1 MPRVPMSRVQY
12 ASSGCPR
19 GGRVSSAFPHR
30 DHRTYSAYTVPQ
42 HAFQYLDTNFCST
55 SRCFYRPFTG
65 VWWAYHQLHSPPART
80 GRGISFRAHLL
91 IRTRGDSAHEGD
103 QWAQGYSCRA
113 QAIYSELQFFRTA
126 GEVFA
131 REDGLHYPQLVAG
144 HRNPTSSSIA
154 DEPDEAPIFAPFAG
168 TEGYN
173 PVAYIPYIAAAA
185 IGRLFKL
192 DFPDML
198 FLMRWFGL
206 VTFTAIAAY
215 SIAVIPALKWAFVL
229 IALLPVSLY
238 NRSVLSADGAA
249 LSTALVIT
257 ALCLRA
263 AGGTAAGRV
272 WERSLWMTL
281 CALSKQPQIV
291 FLLLE
296 LMVYRVKE
304 LPRQWLRVAS
314 VVLPSVILS
323 PMWVF
328 AVSAEIA
335 AWRLQEEGHHPPEHF
350 DPLWKLLY
358 MWEHPYHF
366 PLAAWRA
373 LSGWGDR
380 LWQELIGIVGW
391 QDILLPTWTYVALT
405 VLLFLVPFQKL
416 QVSGATRARVAVI
429 TGLVV
434 LSYVILVYL
443 IFFLT
448 YTPLDV
454 DHVRG
459 VQGRYFVV
467 VLPVAAIFVATVVN
481 RELPSAISSAIA
493 ITGSMIAGIATVEA
507 LFQAHW

>member
-1 MPRVPMSRVQY
+1 MRRMEVHREGVSVRLFPTETTALQRLHDSAVRSPVFGYELLPDQQPF
-12 ASSGCPR
+12 SSSFHWYSEGL
-19 GGRVSSAFPHR
+19 SSAVPR
-30 DHRTYSAYTVPQ
+30 PCGDLTRYLISSASTHT
-42 HAFQYLDTNFCST
+42 HAGRFF
-55 SRCFYRPFTG
+55 
-65 VWWAYHQLHSPPART
+65 PARRLM
-80 GRGISFRAHLL
+80 GVRVFLWSPGL
-91 IRTRGDSAHEGD
+91 
-103 QWAQGYSCRA
+103 
-113 QAIYSELQFFRTA
+113 YSELQFFRTA

-131 REDGLHYPQLVAG
+131 REGGLSYPPLVAG
-144 HRNPTSSSIA
+144 YRNPIGSTA
-154 DEPDEAPIFAPFAG
+154 DEPDQARIFAPFAG

-192 DFPDML
+192 DFSDML
-198 FLMRWFGL
+198 LFMRWFGL
-206 VTFTAIAAY
+206 ATFTAIAAY
-215 SIAVIPALKWAFVL
+215 AIAVIPTLKWAFVL

-263 AGGTAAGRV
+263 AAGSTVGRV

-304 LPRQWLRVAS
+304 LPRQWLRISS

-323 PMWVF
+323 PMWVVL
-328 AVSAEIA
+328 VSAEVG

-350 DPLWKLLY
+350 DPLWKLFY

-366 PLAAWRA
+366 PLAVWRA
-373 LSGWGDR
+373 VSGWGDR
-380 LWQELIGIVGW
+380 LWQELVGIVGW
-391 QDILLPTWTYVALT
+391 QDILLPTWTYLVLT
-405 VLLFLVPFQKL
+405 ALLFLVPLQKL

-429 TGLVV
+429 SGLVV

-443 IFFLT
+443 IFYLT

-459 VQGRYFVV
+459 VQGRYFVI
-467 VLPVAAIFVATVVN
+467 VLPVAAIFVATVMN
-481 RELPSAISSAIA
+481 RELPSTLPSAIA
-493 ITGSMIAGIATVEA
+493 ITGSVIAGVATVES
-507 LFQAHW
+507 LFRTHL

>member
-1 MPRVPMSRVQY
+1 MRRVEVRGEGASVRLFPTETTTLTAPTRFRSTISGIWIRIVARPATVFIVLSLVFGGHIISGTPPLRGPDEISHFVRIYSY
-12 ASSGCPR
+12 AR
-19 GGRVSSAFPHR
+19 GEILPSTEVDGRK
-30 DHRTYSAYTVPQ
+30 
-42 HAFQYLDTNFCST
+42 
-55 SRCFYRPFTG
+55 
-65 VWWAYHQLHSPPART
+65 
-80 GRGISFRAHLL
+80 GILVEPGL
-91 IRTRGDSAHEGD
+91 
-103 QWAQGYSCRA
+103 
-113 QAIYSELQFFRTA
+113 YSELQFFRTA

-131 REDGLHYPQLVAG
+131 REGGLSYPPLVAG
-144 HRNPTSSSIA
+144 YRNPIGSTA
-154 DEPDEAPIFAPFAG
+154 DEPDQARIFAPFAG

-192 DFPDML
+192 DFSDML
-198 FLMRWFGL
+198 LFMRWFGL
-206 VTFTAIAAY
+206 ATFTAIAAY
-215 SIAVIPALKWAFVL
+215 AIAVIPTLKWAFVL

-263 AGGTAAGRV
+263 AAGSTVGRV

-304 LPRQWLRVAS
+304 LPRQWLRISS

-323 PMWVF
+323 PMWVVL
-328 AVSAEIA
+328 VSAEVG

-350 DPLWKLLY
+350 DPLWKLFY

-366 PLAAWRA
+366 PLATWRA
-373 LSGWGDR
+373 VSVWGDR
-380 LWQELIGIVGW
+380 LWRELIGIVGW
-391 QDILLPTWTYVALT
+391 QDILLPTWSYLVLT
-405 VLLFLVPFQKL
+405 ALLFLVPLQKL
-416 QVSGATRARVAVI
+416 QVSSATRARVAVI
-429 TGLVV
+429 SGLVV

-443 IFFLT
+443 IFYLT

-459 VQGRYFVV
+459 VQGRYFVI
-467 VLPVAAIFVATVVN
+467 VLPVAAICVASVMN
-481 RELPSAISSAIA
+481 HELPSTLPAAIA
-493 ITGSMIAGIATVEA
+493 ITGSVIAGVATVES
-507 LFQAHW
+507 LFRAHL

>member
-1 MPRVPMSRVQY
+1 MRRVDVYGEGVSVRLFPPDTTPLTAPSRLRSTLFGIWIRIAARPTTVFVVLSMVFGGLIISGTPPLRGPDEISHFVRIYSYARGEILPTTEVDGRKGILVEPR
-12 ASSGCPR
+12 
-19 GGRVSSAFPHR
+19 
-30 DHRTYSAYTVPQ
+30 
-42 HAFQYLDTNFCST
+42 L
-55 SRCFYRPFTG
+55 
-65 VWWAYHQLHSPPART
+65 
-80 GRGISFRAHLL
+80 
-91 IRTRGDSAHEGD
+91 
-103 QWAQGYSCRA
+103 
-113 QAIYSELQFFRTA
+113 YSELQFFRTA

-131 REDGLHYPQLVAG
+131 REGGLSYPPLVAG
-144 HRNPTSSSIA
+144 YRNPIGSTV
-154 DEPDEAPIFAPFAG
+154 DEPDQARIFAPFAG

-192 DFPDML
+192 DFSDML
-198 FLMRWFGL
+198 LFMRWFGL
-206 VTFTAIAAY
+206 ATFTAIAAY
-215 SIAVIPALKWAFVL
+215 SIAVTPALKWAFVL

-249 LSTALVIT
+249 LSTALTVT

-263 AGGTAAGRV
+263 AGGTTAGRV

-281 CALSKQPQIV
+281 CALSKQPQIA

-304 LPRQWLRVAS
+304 LPRQWLRIAS

-323 PMWVF
+323 PLWVF
-328 AVSAEIA
+328 LVSAEVG
-335 AWRLQEEGHHPPEHF
+335 AWRLQEEGYHPPEHF
-350 DPLWKLLY
+350 DPLWKLFY

-467 VLPVAAIFVATVVN
+467 VLPVAAIFVAIVVN
-481 RELPSAISSAIA
+481 RELPSAMPAAIA
-493 ITGSMIAGIATVEA
+493 IIGSVIAGVATVES
-507 LFQAHW
+507 LFRAHW